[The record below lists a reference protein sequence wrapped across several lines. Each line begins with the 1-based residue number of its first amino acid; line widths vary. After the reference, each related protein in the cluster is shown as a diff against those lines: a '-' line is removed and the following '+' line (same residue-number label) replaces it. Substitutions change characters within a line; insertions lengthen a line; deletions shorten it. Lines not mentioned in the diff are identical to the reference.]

1 MPVVT
6 PSRASIVTV
15 NGVSCALSF
24 LAAMSSRSSSSQ
36 RSGVSARQI
45 QPPACRVMKL
55 IASGVT
61 NCAAM
66 TRSPS
71 FSRSSSSTTT
81 TIRPAAMSSSAASM
95 VANSISVRGTL
106 DIDSRPEEL
115 LHVLRHH
122 VHLQVDLTAHCDL
135 SQDRALERLGNQRD
149 VERLVVDAGDRE
161 AHPVD
166 RDRALLDR
174 IPKHLRRRLD

>member
-15 NGVSCALSF
+15 NGVWCALSF
-24 LAAMSSRSSSSQ
+24 LAAINSRSSSSQ

-61 NCAAM
+61 NWAAM

-95 VANSISVRGTL
+95 VANSISVLETL
-106 DIDSRPEEL
+106 DTLWVGRDQHL
-115 LHVLRHH
+115 LYVFGKHVD
-122 VHLQVDLTAHCDL
+122 LQVDLTAHAYVTKVG
-135 SQDRALERLGNQRD
+135 ALERLG
-149 VERLVVDAGDRE
+149 
-161 AHPVD
+161 
-166 RDRALLDR
+166 
-174 IPKHLRRRLD
+174 